1 MSTVIPKD
9 RAKLI
14 RIADAKVEEV
24 PGRILIQVR
33 DGVPNVL
40 HEFNLEIAVEESVD
54 IEPGDP
60 KHESGGRR
68 NHKVRTSSI
77 LNGLYGAIIEAATQT
92 ASEYD
97 EEESKEF
104 FSWLRE
110 MGVWAASEV
119 RRKDRKAKK

>member
-1 MSTVIPKD
+1 MTTVIPKD

-14 RIADAKVEEV
+14 RIADATVEEV
-24 PGRILIQVR
+24 PARILIQVR
-33 DGVPNVL
+33 EGVPNVL
-40 HEFNLEIAVEESVD
+40 HEFDLEIAVDESTD
-54 IEPGDP
+54 ISPDDP
-60 KHESGGRR
+60 SYESGGRR
-68 NHKVRTSSI
+68 RHTARSSSI
-77 LNGLYGAIIEAATQT
+77 LNGLYGAIIEAASQT

-119 RRKDRKAKK
+119 RRKDRKVKK